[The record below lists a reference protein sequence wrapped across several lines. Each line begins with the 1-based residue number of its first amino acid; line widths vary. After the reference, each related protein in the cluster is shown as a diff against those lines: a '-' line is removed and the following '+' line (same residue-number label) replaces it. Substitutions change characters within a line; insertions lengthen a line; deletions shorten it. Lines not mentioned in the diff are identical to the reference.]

1 MADMQ
6 RERDLVLNP
15 NEYAYVLDKTK
26 GLISCVVGSY
36 KMSLSTSDALV
47 VFNERSKRFEE
58 VGFEKAITTFTTA
71 PENWYVVLK
80 NPAVD
85 HRHPVPGTANS
96 LPELQIGK
104 KVNIRGNVSFALYPG
119 QMAKAIQG
127 HRLHFNQYL
136 LARVYDADALEVE
149 EAAKKE
155 GKSARERKN
164 SYITGQL
171 LVIKGTEVS
180 FYIPPTG
187 IEVIPAEG
195 SGNNYIRD
203 AVTLEKL
210 EYCILKNEEGEK
222 KYVHGSAVV
231 FPKPDETFVENPE
244 GGYKFKAIELSE
256 ISGIYVKV
264 VSGYEENGVRYTA
277 GEELFITGREQMIY
291 YPRPEHAIIDYEGKV
306 IHHAIAIPTGEG
318 RYILERKTG
327 RIKMVRGASMYLVNP
342 IEEVVVRRKLT
353 KRQCELW
360 YPGNDKVLKYNDIIQ
375 EEFEEEAAAGIPAS
389 CLLGIPSFLKNGFL
403 GQENA
408 VVEDAGFSRKST
420 YSKPRTITIDNKY
433 DGVVSIDV
441 WTGYAV
447 NVISKSGNRKVVL
460 GPITYLMEYD
470 ETLEVLSLST
480 GKPKTA
486 SCLLHTV
493 YLQTNNNK
501 VSDRVE
507 LQTKDFVTV
516 WVEVSYCVDFLPEYQ
531 EKWFRVENYVKYL
544 CDRMKSLLKREAKNY
559 SIEKFYADASDIIRN
574 VVLDLK
580 NSENLQK
587 EGRIFQ
593 ENGMWVHDVEILSVR
608 AEEAVQK
615 MIDSYQKSTVEKTL
629 ELSAAEK
636 ELEVIKKLSD
646 SRKEEAELQ
655 YQVNSYK
662 LVLENKLKLEKISS
676 EETEKRAKE
685 AAFRAIKEEEASV
698 QSMLDQILKAKLAR
712 RKEWED
718 AELYRQEKLG
728 RFELERQSAYI
739 EAVRKVFES
748 ISPELVASMTA
759 QANAELIG
767 TVSKAMGAYAIAG
780 KESVSD
786 VTNRLLRGTSL
797 EGLLQELLDAEGTK
811 KE

>member
-608 AEEAVQK
+608 AEDAVQK
-615 MIDSYQKSTVEKTL
+615 MIDSYQKSTIEKTL

-685 AAFRAIKEEEASV
+685 AAFRAVKEEEASV

>member
-360 YPGNDKVLKYNDIIQ
+360 YPGNDEVLKYNDIIQ

-389 CLLGIPSFLKNGFL
+389 CLLGMPSFLENGFL

-615 MIDSYQKSTVEKTL
+615 MIDSYQKSTIEKTL

-685 AAFRAIKEEEASV
+685 AAFRAVKEEEASV

>member
-480 GKPKTA
+480 GKPKTT

-615 MIDSYQKSTVEKTL
+615 MIDSYQKSTIEKTL

-685 AAFRAIKEEEASV
+685 AAFRAVKEEEASV

>member
-360 YPGNDKVLKYNDIIQ
+360 YPGNDEVLKYNDIIQ

-389 CLLGIPSFLKNGFL
+389 CLLGMPSFLENGFL

-615 MIDSYQKSTVEKTL
+615 MIDS
-629 ELSAAEK
+629 
-636 ELEVIKKLSD
+636 
-646 SRKEEAELQ
+646 
-655 YQVNSYK
+655 
-662 LVLENKLKLEKISS
+662 
-676 EETEKRAKE
+676 
-685 AAFRAIKEEEASV
+685 
-698 QSMLDQILKAKLAR
+698 
-712 RKEWED
+712 
-718 AELYRQEKLG
+718 
-728 RFELERQSAYI
+728 
-739 EAVRKVFES
+739 
-748 ISPELVASMTA
+748 
-759 QANAELIG
+759 
-767 TVSKAMGAYAIAG
+767 
-780 KESVSD
+780 
-786 VTNRLLRGTSL
+786 
-797 EGLLQELLDAEGTK
+797 
-811 KE
+811 

>member
-1 MADMQ
+1 M
-6 RERDLVLNP
+6 
-15 NEYAYVLDKTK
+15 
-26 GLISCVVGSY
+26 
-36 KMSLSTSDALV
+36 
-47 VFNERSKRFEE
+47 
-58 VGFEKAITTFTTA
+58 
-71 PENWYVVLK
+71 
-80 NPAVD
+80 
-85 HRHPVPGTANS
+85 
-96 LPELQIGK
+96 
-104 KVNIRGNVSFALYPG
+104 
-119 QMAKAIQG
+119 
-127 HRLHFNQYL
+127 
-136 LARVYDADALEVE
+136 
-149 EAAKKE
+149 
-155 GKSARERKN
+155 
-164 SYITGQL
+164 
-171 LVIKGTEVS
+171 
-180 FYIPPTG
+180 
-187 IEVIPAEG
+187 
-195 SGNNYIRD
+195 
-203 AVTLEKL
+203 
-210 EYCILKNEEGEK
+210 
-222 KYVHGSAVV
+222 
-231 FPKPDETFVENPE
+231 
-244 GGYKFKAIELSE
+244 
-256 ISGIYVKV
+256 

>member
-389 CLLGIPSFLKNGFL
+389 CLLGIPSFLENGFL